1 MGDIILI
8 VFGVALAAL
17 YLFFFIAWLGF
28 SLSFFQTMWHKPG
41 FWGGL
46 FIFAVC
52 VWIGLL

>member
-46 FIFAVC
+46 IFFAMVT
-52 VWIGLL
+52 WFWL